1 MRIKKFQDLQVE
13 HPQRYEVTDNTGGE
27 NLKTI
32 KFSPGKVY
40 QEGTKETAVI
50 FNNIQKNGLY
60 TVIGTRVIEGT
71 EEIYDVE
78 LEGLEEFGIFDINLQ
93 LVANAKNT
101 TNSPKLRILSEKY
114 SFANNN
120 GTISIGDI
128 VANNIYIVK
137 INTVKKTAFLMES
150 DKLDKGTYSGNASDL
165 NTEINKIAST
175 TQLGRIKVGDNLTID
190 TAGRLSGNPAVDIS
204 GKMDK
209 VNTIAELKGM
219 NLKVGDI
226 VEVLGYYSAGD
237 GAGHKRIIANEDD
250 ESGVQLNN
258 RLWANIAHNGEVNV
272 SWFGAKGDGISD
284 DTEAIQKA
292 VFFLT
297 PKVKKSN
304 SYGGTVLIPS
314 KIFKTTDTILVGG
327 GILLKGLSSIS
338 SSRDDWR
345 GNYVSTPTLRL
356 EANDNRGILHL
367 TGYDR
372 ISKELFEDKYLNSI
386 KSSEAE
392 VPNNIYGAIGSGV
405 ENICVDYKG
414 DILPKFGI
422 RLTGFMGQT
431 MRNCLAYGD
440 YACISECSWESSY
453 YNNKFRG
460 KSYSFYMSG
469 NADSIFMSG
478 NWFIGNKT
486 DTTGIRLEHG
496 AGVKIVGNSFELLKL
511 CLIINYMYS
520 CDINGSQIES
530 CQSFVSSYK
539 SKLSAKNIGYWY
551 PDINPESFIVKR
563 TESSNIYFENFWT
576 LHPTYGSGEG
586 FGGKFADGFS
596 SSETLSNNTFTIINC
611 DFDLSNLNMKTGNLL
626 ASLKD
631 KFFYYSRTLQQTIN
645 TFKFY
650 FNSYFETKFVFDNIE
665 TDYTARIYPEK
676 IEFVKGND
684 GGIEIYPNGYK
695 SKIKL
700 WKVPIGAGQTTK
712 PEGMEAQGAIWI
724 KNDTNSCGLFQY
736 NSATKSWEEFQKLTP
751 VAQLN
756 TLYYAEKMKQENV
769 YNDYISYMDEKTL
782 YDKQQRQLE
791 QDRQL
796 ADEEALKENPELT
809 YEKFMAVQ
817 PMTLNLVEEPQPSQA
832 LKDFMEKYL

>member
-1 MRIKKFQDLQVE
+1 MSKEKIKSRWLF
-13 HPQRYEVTDNTGGE
+13 
-27 NLKTI
+27 
-32 KFSPGKVY
+32 FGKD
-40 QEGTKETAVI
+40 K
-50 FNNIQKNGLY
+50 Y
-60 TVIGTRVIEGT
+60 T
-71 EEIYDVE
+71 YD
-78 LEGLEEFGIFDINLQ
+78 
-93 LVANAKNT
+93 
-101 TNSPKLRILSEKY
+101 
-114 SFANNN
+114 
-120 GTISIGDI
+120 
-128 VANNIYIVK
+128 
-137 INTVKKTAFLMES
+137 
-150 DKLDKGTYSGNASDL
+150 
-165 NTEINKIAST
+165 
-175 TQLGRIKVGDNLTID
+175 TID
-190 TAGRLSGNPAVDIS
+190 ELVNKSMGLAV
-204 GKMDK
+204 G
-209 VNTIAELKGM
+209 
-219 NLKVGDI
+219 
-226 VEVLGYYSAGD
+226 EVVTLNGYYSADD
-237 GAGHKRIIANEDD
+237 GATHKRVIADTDD
-250 ESGVQLNN
+250 GSGVQLRNGK
-258 RLWANIAHNGEVNV
+258 WANIVHNGEVNV
-272 SWFGAKGDGISD
+272 SWFGAKGDGVTD

-372 ISKELFEDKYLNSI
+372 ISRELFEDKYLNSI
-386 KSSEAE
+386 KSSEKE
-392 VPNNIYGAIGSGV
+392 VPDNIYGAIGSGV

-478 NWFIGNKT
+478 NWFIGNET

-511 CLIINYMYS
+511 CLRTEYMYS

-530 CQSFVSSYK
+530 CQSFVNSYN

-551 PDINPESFIVKR
+551 PDIDPESFIVKR
-563 TESSNIYFENFWT
+563 TEGSNIYFENFWT
-576 LHPTYGSGEG
+576 LHPTYNSGKG

-631 KFFYYSRTLQQTIN
+631 KFFYYSKTLQETIN

-650 FNSYFETKFVFDNIE
+650 FNSYFETKFVFNNIE
-665 TDYTARIYPEK
+665 TNYTARIYPEK

-700 WKVPIGAGQTTK
+700 WKVPIGTGQTTK
-712 PEGMEAQGAIWI
+712 PEGMEVQGAIWI
-724 KNDTNSCGLFQY
+724 KNDTNRCGLFQY

-756 TLYYAEKMKQENV
+756 TPYHAEKMKQEGV
-769 YNDYISYMDEKTL
+769 YNDFITYMDDKTA
-782 YDKQQRQLE
+782 YDKEQRELEEQRQLAY
-791 QDRQL
+791 QK
-796 ADEEALKENPELT
+796 ALEVNPELS
-809 YEKFMAVQ
+809 YEEWLSQQPALLPYLEEPRLTSALQKFM
-817 PMTLNLVEEPQPSQA
+817 
-832 LKDFMEKYL
+832 DKYL